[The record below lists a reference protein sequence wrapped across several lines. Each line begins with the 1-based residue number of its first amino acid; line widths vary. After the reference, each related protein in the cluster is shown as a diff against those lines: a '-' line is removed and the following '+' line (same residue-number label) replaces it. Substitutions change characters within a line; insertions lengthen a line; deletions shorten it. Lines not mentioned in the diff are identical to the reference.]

1 MTLFQKTNS
10 IISEK
15 VLCYTRR
22 KITLRQK
29 RSYIISEKGLP
40 YIRKRVTLYQ
50 KNNCF
55 QFLTVIFYIGKG

>member
-40 YIRKRVTLYQ
+40 YIRKIIAF
-50 KNNCF
+50 CF
-55 QFLTVIFYIGKG
+55 SL